1 MTYHIPKT
9 FRMGVLTKAHT
20 LELVTLPL
28 PEMGAEEV
36 IVKHETCNICTTDY
50 GQWLGKREHQGYP
63 MAGGH
68 EGSGI
73 VIAKGAKV
81 GDELQIG
88 DRVGLTYSYCGNCKA
103 CRLGEQ
109 IDCVDRDTLLSYK
122 AKSPFGYYGTHGFSD
137 YFVHP
142 AKYLIR
148 MSKDI
153 EPTEAGFLE
162 PVATVVN
169 GIHKLRVKPMEFV
182 LVIGGGTMGLI
193 NAQVTRA
200 FGARVVVSDPM
211 PEKRKVA
218 AEMGFAAI
226 NPAEEDVVE
235 RVKAMS
241 DGKGAD
247 AVIVGVGTTEANS
260 QALQAVKH
268 LDGRVLLFAAGFP
281 VPALETDSNEM
292 HYRKLELIGAFEAN
306 QKDFYDAA
314 RLLNNRQIDVRP
326 LVSGTFP
333 LDEIE
338 AAFADAAV
346 PGRFRVALDLWGEA

>member
-1 MTYHIPKT
+1 
-9 FRMGVLTKAHT
+9 MGVLTKAHT

-28 PEMGAEEV
+28 PEIGEDEV
-36 IVKHETCNICTTDY
+36 LIKHETCNICTTDY

-88 DRVGLTYSYCGNCKA
+88 DRVGLTYAYCGVCKA

-109 IDCVDRDTLLSYK
+109 IACVDRDKLLSYT

-137 YFVHP
+137 YFIRP
-142 AKYLIR
+142 ARYLIK
-148 MSKDI
+148 MNPDLD
-153 EPTEAGFLE
+153 PTEAGFLE

-169 GIHKLRVKPMEFV
+169 GIHKLRLKPMELAV
-182 LVIGGGTMGLI
+182 VIGGGTMGLI
-193 NAQVTRA
+193 NAQVARA
-200 FGARVVVSDPM
+200 FGARVIVSEPM
-211 PEKRKVA
+211 AHKRKCA
-218 AEMGFAAI
+218 EEMGFTVIDPSAADPVAQI
-226 NPAEEDVVE
+226 
-235 RVKAMS
+235 KTLS

-247 AVIVGVGTTEANS
+247 TVIVVVGTTEAND
-260 QALQAVKH
+260 QALQMVKH
-268 LDGRVLLFAAGFP
+268 LDGRILLFAAGFP
-281 VPALETDSNEM
+281 VPELNIDSNEM

-314 RLLNNRQIDVRP
+314 TLLNNRQIDVKP
-326 LVSGTFP
+326 LISGKFP

-338 AAFADAAV
+338 QAFADASV
-346 PGRFRVALDLWGEA
+346 PGKFRVALDLWGDGE